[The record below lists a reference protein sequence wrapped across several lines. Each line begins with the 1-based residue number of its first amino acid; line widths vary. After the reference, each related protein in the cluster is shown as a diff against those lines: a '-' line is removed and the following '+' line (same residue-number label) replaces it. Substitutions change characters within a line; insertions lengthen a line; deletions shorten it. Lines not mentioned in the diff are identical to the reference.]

1 MIEVNLKSVLKKM
14 DIPLYRRDKFN
25 LANLNWLHKNLEIRN
40 STEKTV
46 AFLNNQGNLKLK
58 GGYVENYVFS

>member
-40 STEKTV
+40 SNHKKFTSAINEIKRRLIEKD
-46 AFLNNQGNLKLK
+46 
-58 GGYVENYVFS
+58 YEN